1 MSKPSIDYTLYL
13 VTDSQLMTTPTL
25 EQAVEQACKGGV
37 TLVQLREKHLNT
49 PDFTQLALKIK
60 QVTDRF
66 DVPLIIND
74 NIEVALKVNAVGVHV
89 GQDDMNAREVRAVI
103 GEDKIIGVSVSNT
116 DEAIQAQLD
125 GADYLGIGAMSF
137 TSTKPDAKV
146 VGLEQLPRILEAVN
160 IPSVVIGGI
169 NAQTIPHFAGMNLAG
184 YSVVSAIIAQP
195 DICAAA
201 KHLRKVIAQNG

>member
-74 NIEVALKVNAVGVHV
+74 NIEVALKVNAAGVHV
-89 GQDDMNAREVRAVI
+89 GQDDMNAREVRAVL